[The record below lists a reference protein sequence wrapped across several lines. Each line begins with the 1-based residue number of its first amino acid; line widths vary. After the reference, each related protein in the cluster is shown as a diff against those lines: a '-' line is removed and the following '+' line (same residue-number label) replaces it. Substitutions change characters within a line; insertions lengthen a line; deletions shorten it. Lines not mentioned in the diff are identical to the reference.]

1 MLNDFLQRLRMQS
14 IFNPAT
20 PPTYQG
26 SYNTSFA
33 PLAAEPPDDTEEYDP
48 AKRMTEL
55 YHPETKNID
64 AFNQLASQYPT
75 MAQPGKL
82 RKIGS
87 VALATLGDYFGP
99 QGSGK
104 MAFNE
109 MMGFGPHDRAVADW
123 KNKLAPLEDAAN
135 YERNMNSQ
143 NRMFA
148 TSTVTSEQRQSKDA
162 AAAKNAEKKT
172 AISQQLADI
181 QKFKAENPNLK
192 IVAPKGGNIQAIDP
206 RTGQV
211 VRDLGSAGT
220 LTDEQRIGLEQKG
233 AIEKIEKQG
242 EETRATNAAKGW
254 AIGTIPDPNDPTKT
268 IGVRYNVDTG
278 AIEPIKFGGKG
289 TAITPTTGKSGNANQ
304 ASDNLKQKAQETLDA
319 LNEIMD
325 EKGNL
330 TGPAQS
336 AVGKSRMLGL
346 QYIPGTDALAGDAA
360 INRLK
365 SLLIVD
371 LIGEMKAQ
379 SKTGATGFGQ
389 LNMKELGVLEN
400 AASKLNAKL
409 DEPTFLAEVKR
420 IKERLQKILMDGT
433 PTDKGANNGG
443 KKTAAE
449 LIAQYGGKQ

>member
-1 MLNDFLQRLRMQS
+1 MLNDFLQRLRLQS
-14 IFNPAT
+14 IFNPNT

-33 PLAAEPPDDTEEYDP
+33 PLAAEPPDDTEYDP
-48 AKRMTEL
+48 AKRMAEL
-55 YHPETKNID
+55 YQPETKNID
-64 AFNQLASQYPT
+64 AMSQLASKYPE

-87 VALATLGDYFGP
+87 VALATLGDMFGP

-104 MAFNE
+104 MAFSE
-109 MMGFGPHDRAVADW
+109 MMGFGPHERAVADW
-123 KNKLAPLEDAAN
+123 KNKIDPLKDAAN
-135 YERNMNSQ
+135 YERQSNAQ

-148 TSTVTSEQRQSKDA
+148 TSTVSSEQRQAKDT
-162 AAAKNAEKKT
+162 AAAKIAEKKT
-172 AISQQLADI
+172 AIQQQLADI
-181 QKFKAENPNLK
+181 QKFKAEHPNLR
-192 IVAPKGGNIQAIDP
+192 IIAPKGGNIQAIDP
-206 RTGQV
+206 QSGKL

-220 LTDEQRIGLEQKG
+220 LSDEQRIGLEQEG
-233 AIEKIEKQG
+233 AIEKIQEQGKQTR
-242 EETRATNAAKGW
+242 ETNMQKGW

-268 IGVRYNVDTG
+268 IGVRYNADTG
-278 AIEPIKFGGKG
+278 QVEPISFNGKG
-289 TAITPTTGKSGNANQ
+289 TTGITPGKPPAGNQ
-304 ASDNLKQKAQETLDA
+304 ASANLKQKAQETLDA

-346 QYIPGTDALAGDAA
+346 QYIPGTDALAGDTA

-389 LNMKELGVLEN
+389 LNMKELGVLEG

-420 IKERLQKILMDGT
+420 IKERLQKILMDAPAT
-433 PTDKGANNGG
+433 NTGANNTG

-449 LIAQYGGKQ
+449 LIAQYGGR